1 MTIPGVLLAIAFLLC
16 LAVMAYAAREKLI
29 EQPLSKARARRSP
42 IAEFVDDLQ
51 QHRWIVIVG
60 LALFVAVDKSFGFSR
75 GWLQSPLVMAVVI
88 TVIFVGRLLLRRLAD
103 SPELQTGSTRQE

>member
-1 MTIPGVLLAIAFLLC
+1 MTIPGVLLAIAFFLC

-60 LALFVAVDKSFGFSR
+60 LALLSLWTNPSVFPAG
-75 GWLQSPLVMAVVI
+75 GYNP
-88 TVIFVGRLLLRRLAD
+88 RL
-103 SPELQTGSTRQE
+103 